1 MVTCKDF
8 LRELSDFLDESTDPA
23 TRADLE
29 KHVSECVNCWVV
41 FDTTKRTI
49 QVYKGLEPQALPEE
63 VHTRLVQAIEKK
75 RSVCSCAN
83 HSPEAAAV
91 EGQAPDKKV
100 Q

>member
-1 MVTCKDF
+1 
-8 LRELSDFLDESTDPA
+8 LSDFLDESTDPA

-49 QVYKGLEPQALPEE
+49 QVYKGMEPQPLPEE
-63 VHTRLVQAIEKK
+63 VHTRLVKAIEKK
-75 RSVCSCAN
+75 KTSDCQCAS
-83 HSPEAAAV
+83 HSADSLQV
-91 EGQAPDKKV
+91 EEHALDKKV